1 MVQKIAYNFTVISL
15 ALLYALHMFD
25 VTSYDNS
32 CSTTY
37 TARAICETVMPE
49 TNRYK
54 WLTFIAC
61 IIPDTYVF
69 VDLEELK
76 HRL

>member
-1 MVQKIAYNFTVISL
+1 MVQKSL
-15 ALLYALHMFD
+15 TTLQWFLLYALHMFD

-32 CSTTY
+32 CSTNY
-37 TARAICETVMPE
+37 SVRAICETVMPE
-49 TNRYK
+49 TNRYN

-61 IIPDTYVF
+61 IIPDTYVLVF
-69 VDLEELK
+69 LEELK

>member
-1 MVQKIAYNFTVISL
+1 MHGAKIIYNITVTSL
-15 ALLYALHMFD
+15 ALHVCG

-37 TARAICETVMPE
+37 SVRAICEKIMPK
-49 TNRYK
+49 TNWYN

-61 IIPDTYVF
+61 IIPDTYVLVF
-69 VDLEELK
+69 LEEVK